1 MTSHMHAQLL
11 VYAFAPGFEFEG
23 RLVGALERIEAAGT
37 VRILDLLFVRRGAEA
52 DDLEAIGLKGSG
64 AGGLVAPLL
73 GFRLDLA
80 ERQKATRRALSG
92 HRPGAVAPDALGAI
106 ADALEPGGALGAVLL
121 EQRVEKET
129 PEAPATWSEALED
142 AVARM
147 GGRRIASDSVEAA
160 SLAQLDADLLVAAG
174 RRAAAARG
182 RPPTA

>member
-73 GFRLDLA
+73 GFRLDSA
-80 ERQKATRRALSG
+80 ERQKATRRALL
-92 HRPGAVAPDALGAI
+92 HRPGAVAPDALRAI

-129 PEAPATWSEALED
+129 PEAPDTWSEALED

>member
-1 MTSHMHAQLL
+1 MTSPTHAQLV
-11 VYAFAPGFEFEG
+11 VYAFAPGAEFEG

-37 VRILDLLFVRRGAEA
+37 VRILDLLFVRRGTGA
-52 DDLEAIGLKGSG
+52 DDLEAIGLKGSV

-92 HRPGAVAPDALGAI
+92 HRPGAVPADALRAI
-106 ADALEPGGALGAVLL
+106 ADALAPGAALGAVLL
-121 EQRVEKET
+121 EQRVAKET
-129 PEAPATWSEALED
+129 PEAPETWSEALED

-147 GGRRIASDSVEAA
+147 GGTRIASDSVEAA
-160 SLAQLDADLLVAAG
+160 SLAQLAPDLVAAAG
-174 RRAAAARG
+174 RRADAARG